1 MPETLDEIKKYVG
14 PFSGPQ
20 MDQIFYEILNY
31 TSERFAK
38 GTAGGVPVAAG
49 TPGYNDNSLFYK
61 NQAAA
66 QVSLAQA
73 AAADAANSAQRAESA
88 VPAGT
93 DAAVLWTRD
102 QSTELTA
109 DDKAVAR
116 KNIMAGGSN
125 PNLLMNPWF
134 TVNQRGFT
142 STSTNN
148 TYTVDRWLAQ
158 NMRTAGVCS
167 WSEGVITLD
176 ATNAVGG
183 GLTFSQAVDIDEMAG
198 REVSLSVMLA
208 NGNTYSKS
216 VVLPARGT
224 SQTTVLSEY
233 IGSTT
238 NIMRLYV
245 NGSTS
250 QTPYNVQFIVPLGN
264 ILSIKAVK
272 LELGSVSTLAND
284 APPCYAAELAKCQR
298 YFIRYKSTNYM
309 YLATGFATAATVLNF
324 TLINSLRAAAR
335 TVSFSNLTVTNGAN
349 SYAVTNLTAAVQD
362 EGLTRLQAVVA
373 SGLTYGSPYA
383 IQLNPNGYID
393 ISADI

>member
-125 PNLLMNPWF
+125 RNLIPNPWF
-134 TVNQRGFT
+134 TINQRKAT
-142 STSTNN
+142 SGIGDLS
-148 TYTVDRWLAQ
+148 YCSDRWRAY
-158 NMRTAGVCS
+158 NCS
-167 WSEGVITLD
+167 WVVNSDKTIS
-176 ATNAVGG
+176 
-183 GLTFSQAVDIDEMAG
+183 LTFTGSGAG
-198 REVSLSVMLA
+198 ILTIIPFEADMVGKNFTLSVMLA
-208 NGNTYSKS
+208 NGEVYSGTVAAPSSGVVQTGIFNNLRMGLS
-216 VVLPARGT
+216 VTQNGRYQITLYL
-224 SQTTVLSEY
+224 LS
-233 IGSTT
+233 GSAT
-238 NIMRLYV
+238 
-245 NGSTS
+245 
-250 QTPYNVQFIVPLGN
+250 
-264 ILSIKAVK
+264 IKAMK
-272 LELGSVSTLAND
+272 LEKGSVSTLAND
-284 APPCYAAELAKCQR
+284 APPCYEEELAKCQR
-298 YFIRYKSTNYM
+298 DLLRVTCPAGGFVPFAAIGYVTSASSVRFAI
-309 YLATGFATAATVLNF
+309 ATPVTMSAKPTVSYTADMQVHGNGTAANVTALTV
-324 TLINSLRAAAR
+324 ISIYENSVVVEATIEGSLAVNSIQSLAAR
-335 TVSFSNLTVTNGAN
+335 G
-349 SYAVTNLTAAVQD
+349 
-362 EGLTRLQAVVA
+362 
-373 SGLTYGSPYA
+373 
-383 IQLNPNGYID
+383 GYID
-393 ISADI
+393 FSVAI